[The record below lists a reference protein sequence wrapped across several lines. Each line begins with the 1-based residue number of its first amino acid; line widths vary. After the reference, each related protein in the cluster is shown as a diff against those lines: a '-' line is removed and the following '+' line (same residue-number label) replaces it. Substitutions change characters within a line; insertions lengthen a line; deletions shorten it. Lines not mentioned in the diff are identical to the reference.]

1 MNRKVGAELIT
12 ESYWY
17 VRGTREGGAA
27 PAKACSGPPPALFMM
42 STTFVTRERRTGYE
56 HWNDF
61 TAILN
66 RLKTSPA
73 LTVHACART
82 CYGAPRTGLRWR
94 TTVYMT
100 LFTLRAHVR
109 TFTDPHG
116 ERPFV
121 ASTTG
126 KAWCAAVAS
135 WQSSLLD
142 GCCCCCT

>member
-1 MNRKVGAELIT
+1 MGAELIT

-73 LTVHACART
+73 LTIHVPELAM
-82 CYGAPRTGLRWR
+82 GP
-94 TTVYMT
+94 
-100 LFTLRAHVR
+100 HVR
-109 TFTDPHG
+109 
-116 ERPFV
+116 V
-121 ASTTG
+121 Y
-126 KAWCAAVAS
+126 V
-135 WQSSLLD
+135 
-142 GCCCCCT
+142 